1 MTNGQF
7 VNQLIALDGALFEG
21 FLILLCAL
29 PLARLAPLPREMQPL
44 VWFGFLAKELAH
56 KVNHPERGARQQ
68 MIAGVMAA
76 VLLVLPFWLIVTFL
90 LDMAAFPWFFE
101 FLILYLCL
109 SDASF
114 VQVADEVHR
123 TLAHGNKEQAKKLL
137 GQYLSRDT
145 AELSEVGIA
154 KATIEKLVTAP
165 IYGTASTVFFFA
177 IAGAPMVLLVRML
190 KQLEL
195 VWPPMVPKFRFFCA
209 PINLLVSVLLY
220 IPSWLWSLSLAIQ
233 GGPAG
238 LGALFSHRR
247 WQPLSNAIRS
257 AYVAATVL
265 NIELGGPQKFHGSRV
280 AIEKVGAGPLPG
292 AANIGDAIK
301 LSNRACFT
309 WFLFLVFM
317 PVAWVVLRY
326 LQTL

>member
-44 VWFGFLAKELAH
+44 AWFGFLAKELAK
-56 KVNHPERGARQQ
+56 KVNHPERGSRQQ
-68 MIAGVMAA
+68 IIAGMMAA
-76 VLLVLPFWLIVTFL
+76 LLLVLPFWLIVVFL

-114 VQVADEVHR
+114 AQVAEEVQR
-123 TLAHGNKEQAKKLL
+123 ALVHGNKEQAKKLL

-145 AELSEVGIA
+145 VELSETGIA

-177 IAGAPMVLLVRML
+177 LAGAPMVLLVRML

-195 VWPPMVPKFRFFCA
+195 AWPPIAPKYRYFCL
-209 PINLLVSVLLY
+209 PINILVSIFLY
-220 IPSWLWSLSLAIQ
+220 VPSWLWSLTLAIQ

-238 LGALFSHRR
+238 MAALFRHRR

-265 NIELGGPQKFHGSRV
+265 KIELGGPQKHQGSR
-280 AIEKVGAGPLPG
+280 IEIERVGTGQLPTAKNIG
-292 AANIGDAIK
+292 AAIR

-309 WFLFLVFM
+309 WFLFLLLM
-317 PVAWVVLRY
+317 PVIWAVLRY